1 MAETKTAEAL
11 SQEVEKQDYGIY
23 NQGRIKLN
31 YNEDTQDWS
40 EQYEPVKGYQMF
52 IPPQPKKVSLPT
64 DVTVPETPAVEQP
77 TAPTTEVTQPAEPIV
92 ERRDRGESLAER
104 QQREM
109 MERFGPGQD
118 PMQTAD
124 RIASIFTPG
133 TEQYSYYDSIGVL
146 NLTDK
151 GALTVNFDQIDEKG
165 GYGLP
170 SLLGGALKFAEKDI
184 IKNTLNKLRY
194 AGIIEGGPE
203 QIEDAKGIYAFNVN
217 QDKFN
222 SYVENA
228 PRVADLLRGN
238 REILEQ
244 LGKLDR
250 NAVDEFVADM
260 AVGMSNDNT
269 RNVIENALQGKTKG
283 AAAALIAFQTGEEID
298 LDKKGFFGNDFYSD
312 RFKQDYLRTLEEL
325 EKTQGELG
333 ELKDTQEEL
342 QQTQEEER
350 KKLLDEIDELL
361 KKREEERG
369 GEDTTPPPAPTPT
382 PKPPS
387 TPGASGPPGRDYP
400 TTTTTPPSVPK
411 PGTVGA
417 SGPPGRDYPTKSSS
431 TSSKSSSSGGG
442 NKSSSSSGSGTRSGL
457 VSSNKSSSS
466 STKRAAPV
474 KSTLTGGKLAGTKG
488 YTRGR

>member
-1 MAETKTAEAL
+1 MAETETSQAL
-11 SQEVEKQDYGIY
+11 SQEVKKQDYGIY
-23 NQGRIKLN
+23 NQGRVKLN
-31 YNEDTQDWS
+31 FDEQTQDWK
-40 EQYEPVKGYQMF
+40 EQYEPVKGYKMF
-52 IPPQPKKVSLPT
+52 IPPAPKKVKLPT
-64 DVTVPETPAVEQP
+64 DVTVPTTPVVEQP
-77 TAPTTEVTQPAEPIV
+77 TAQVTQPATPIV
-92 ERRDRGESLAER
+92 EQRDKGESFAER

-124 RIASIFTPG
+124 RIANIFTPG

-203 QIEDAKGIYAFNVN
+203 QIEDAKGIYAFKVN

-228 PRVADLLRGN
+228 PRVADLLKNN

-250 NAVDEFVADM
+250 NDVDEFVADM
-260 AVGMSNDNT
+260 AIGMSNDNT
-269 RNVIENALQGKTKG
+269 RSVIENALNGKTKG

-298 LDKKGFFGNDFYSD
+298 LNKKGFFGNNFYSD
-312 RFKQDYLRTLEEL
+312 QFKEDYTRTL
-325 EKTQGELG
+325 Q
-333 ELKDTQEEL
+333 EL
-342 QQTQEEER
+342 QQAQTGEPTEDKGVATTPDEMTEER
-350 KKLLDEIDELL
+350 KQLLDEIDELL

-369 GEDTTPPPAPTPT
+369 GDTAPPPAPTTT

-387 TPGASGPPGRDYP
+387 TPGASGPPGRNYP
-400 TTTTTPPSVPK
+400 TGTSGKPK
-411 PGTVGA
+411 AGTGS
-417 SGPPGRDYPTKSSS
+417 SGPPGRNYSSGS
-431 TSSKSSSSGGG
+431 SSKSSSSGGSS
-442 NKSSSSSGSGTRSGL
+442 KSSSSSSGSGTRSGL
-457 VSSNKSSSS
+457 VSSNKN
-466 STKRAAPV
+466 
-474 KSTLTGGKLAGTKG
+474 KSTTSKAPTGTNRPGF
-488 YTRGR
+488 